1 MLTIFSDEILMLPK
15 LIDMAAVCLAML
27 RRWTAGAFNLSQIRL
42 LVASGKPIVQTN
54 IFLNQ
59 TIQDQHK
66 HHTC

>member
-42 LVASGKPIVQTN
+42 LVASGKPIIKIN
-54 IFLNQ
+54 NSF
-59 TIQDQHK
+59 
-66 HHTC
+66 